1 MDENKM
7 MKKMGRGMAKA
18 NMQKIASGAV
28 KKHEKAMHGMKS
40 GGYVKAADGC
50 AKKGKTKG
58 RMV

>member
-1 MDENKM
+1 MDENKA

-18 NMQKIASGAV
+18 EMQEIASGAV
-28 KKHEKAMHGMKS
+28 KKHEKSMHKMAK

-58 RMV
+58 KMV